1 MTQQSKAEYVAK
13 LNSLRFG
20 AGAKPQIKVVD
31 GVERRSTIDENG
43 KVGTIHTHKMG
54 TEIVGAHAFI
64 HEPVKVLPKSE
75 TS

>member
-1 MTQQSKAEYVAK
+1 VSDADFVEK
-13 LNSLRFG
+13 LRSLRFG
-20 AGAKPQIKVVD
+20 TGVKDSIKTLD
-31 GVERRSTIDENG
+31 GVERRSTLDENG
-43 KVGTIHTHKMG
+43 KVGTIHTHKLG